1 MLVQVLSSSYLGI
14 EPFLVEVEVDVT
26 NGLPIF
32 NIVGLGDATISESRD
47 RIRSGI
53 KNMGYLLEPRR
64 IVVNLTP
71 ANIKKRGSHFDLP
84 IAIGIMIGMKFISD
98 YQGILKDYL
107 LMGELSLTGEVR
119 RADGIISGVLL
130 AKSKGFKGVI
140 IPEENLEEASIIKNI
155 DIIPVKNLRDVVKF
169 IEEGVVRSKRV
180 NNIVSEVKN
189 NLDMWDVKAQINAK
203 RALEIVAAG
212 GHNIIMVGAPGS
224 GKSMLAKRISTILP
238 PMSEE
243 EIIETTKIYSIAG
256 ELSERTP
263 IVLNRPFRDP
273 HHTSTTTS
281 IIGGGRTPK
290 PGEISLANNGIL
302 FLDEFTEFDRVV
314 IESLR
319 EPLEEKR
326 ISITRSLGKMEFPA
340 KLIFVAACNPCSC
353 GNGFDDELC
362 TCTPYDLRRY
372 NKRLSGPIIDR
383 IDLYVQIY
391 RLDDTQILDD
401 ERGDSSEEIKE
412 RVLKAREIQKS
423 RFLSDK
429 LNRDMDNNDVEK
441 FCFLNQ
447 ECENIIRA
455 SIKSLNLSMR
465 TYHKILKVAR
475 TIADL
480 DNSPNIE
487 KKHLL
492 EATTF
497 RKK

>member
-1 MLVQVLSSSYLGI
+1 
-14 EPFLVEVEVDVT
+14 
-26 NGLPIF
+26 
-32 NIVGLGDATISESRD
+32 
-47 RIRSGI
+47 
-53 KNMGYLLEPRR
+53 
-64 IVVNLTP
+64 
-71 ANIKKRGSHFDLP
+71 
-84 IAIGIMIGMKFISD
+84 
-98 YQGILKDYL
+98 
-107 LMGELSLTGEVR
+107 
-119 RADGIISGVLL
+119 
-130 AKSKGFKGVI
+130 
-140 IPEENLEEASIIKNI
+140 
-155 DIIPVKNLRDVVKF
+155 
-169 IEEGVVRSKRV
+169 
-180 NNIVSEVKN
+180 
-189 NLDMWDVKAQINAK
+189 
-203 RALEIVAAG
+203 
-212 GHNIIMVGAPGS
+212 
-224 GKSMLAKRISTILP
+224 
-238 PMSEE
+238 
-243 EIIETTKIYSIAG
+243 
-256 ELSERTP
+256 
-263 IVLNRPFRDP
+263 
-273 HHTSTTTS
+273 
-281 IIGGGRTPK
+281 
-290 PGEISLANNGIL
+290 ANNGIL

-362 TCTPYDLRRY
+362 TCSPYDLRRY

>member
-1 MLVQVLSSSYLGI
+1 
-14 EPFLVEVEVDVT
+14 
-26 NGLPIF
+26 
-32 NIVGLGDATISESRD
+32 
-47 RIRSGI
+47 
-53 KNMGYLLEPRR
+53 
-64 IVVNLTP
+64 
-71 ANIKKRGSHFDLP
+71 
-84 IAIGIMIGMKFISD
+84 
-98 YQGILKDYL
+98 
-107 LMGELSLTGEVR
+107 
-119 RADGIISGVLL
+119 
-130 AKSKGFKGVI
+130 
-140 IPEENLEEASIIKNI
+140 
-155 DIIPVKNLRDVVKF
+155 
-169 IEEGVVRSKRV
+169 
-180 NNIVSEVKN
+180 
-189 NLDMWDVKAQINAK
+189 
-203 RALEIVAAG
+203 
-212 GHNIIMVGAPGS
+212 
-224 GKSMLAKRISTILP
+224 
-238 PMSEE
+238 
-243 EIIETTKIYSIAG
+243 
-256 ELSERTP
+256 
-263 IVLNRPFRDP
+263 
-273 HHTSTTTS
+273 
-281 IIGGGRTPK
+281 
-290 PGEISLANNGIL
+290 
-302 FLDEFTEFDRVV
+302 
-314 IESLR
+314 
-319 EPLEEKR
+319 
-326 ISITRSLGKMEFPA
+326 
-340 KLIFVAACNPCSC
+340 NPCSC